1 LRRITHILV
10 TAFLFT
16 SLLRYSVSSA
26 QTPDNQLPTGQSTQS
41 QGNSTQNP
49 DNTTQ
54 NPTSSNPNVLPLQI
68 PSVQNPPIT
77 NVTPAQELAD
87 QEKNRTAT
95 PQLPRAL
102 LNLEPD
108 IEFQEFVSFSLGKRL
123 PIFGQ
128 NLFEGVPSTFAPLD
142 RVQVPGDYAIGP
154 GDEIIIRTWGLV
166 DINYQA
172 VVDRSGSIYL
182 PKVGTFSV
190 AGVKYDD
197 LHDYIQSQIA
207 RYFKS
212 FQLSVSMG
220 RLRSIQIFAV
230 GQVKKPGSYTISS
243 LSSLVDALF
252 ACGGPSKR
260 GSMRQ
265 IQVKRNGKVV
275 TTFDLYDLLVN
286 GDKSKDVTLRA
297 GDVVYVPAV
306 GPLVALAGSINA
318 PAIYE
323 LKGSNTLA
331 DAVFYAGGVT
341 NTAAGDYA
349 IVERIENHLLRQVDE
364 FPLDRNGLGRELHD
378 GDIVRFQR
386 ISPRFENSIT
396 LRGNVA
402 RPGRYPWHEGM
413 RIHDLIPDR
422 DFLVTEEYWKRQTQ
436 QVVDAQTPDF
446 RLSQSELKNDVK
458 RVSAEINWEYAAI
471 QRFDPQALTSHLL
484 PFNLGRA
491 IQGNDS
497 QNLPLQPGDVVTI
510 FSQADIKVP
519 LAQQSKFV
527 HLEGE
532 VARAGVYQ
540 IEPGETL
547 RHLLVRIGGFT
558 PQAYLFGSD
567 FTRDSTRIDQQQRLD
582 AYTNDLATSLQQ
594 QNAAAAIYAGD
605 TSTDAVLAK
614 ADSANQRTVVSRLRA
629 TKATG
634 RIVLE
639 IKPQATSVDEV
650 PDMPLED
657 GDRLLVPFHP
667 ATVNVIGSVYNNGS
681 FLYKPGKTVSDY
693 LRLSGGSRRDGDKRH
708 EFVIR
713 ADGSSVSRQ
722 QHNALLSRDFNML
735 KLMPGDTIIVP
746 QKTNSGALLRG
757 LRDWST
763 LISGFG
769 LTAAAIGTLLR

>member
-1 LRRITHILV
+1 MRRITHILV
-10 TAFLFT
+10 TAFFFT
-16 SLLRYSVSSA
+16 SLLRCSVSYA
-26 QTPDNQLPTGQSTQS
+26 QTPELPSGQSTQS
-41 QGNSTQNP
+41 PGSSTPNP
-49 DNTTQ
+49 ENTTQ
-54 NPTSSNPNVLPLQI
+54 NPSNPNVQPLQL
-68 PSVQNPPIT
+68 PPVLNPPIT
-77 NVTPAQELAD
+77 NISPAQELAD
-87 QEKNRTAT
+87 QEKNRTA
-95 PQLPRAL
+95 PLSVNVPRAL
-102 LNLEPD
+102 PNGEPD
-108 IEFQEFVSFSLGKRL
+108 IEFQEFVTFSLGKRL
-123 PIFGQ
+123 PIFGH

-207 RYFKS
+207 HYFKS

-230 GQVKKPGSYTISS
+230 GQVKRPGTYTISS

-265 IQVKRNGKVV
+265 IQVKRDGKIV

-306 GPLVALAGSINA
+306 GPLVALGGSINA

-323 LKGSNTLA
+323 LKGKNTLA
-331 DAVFYAGGVT
+331 DAISYAGGVT
-341 NTAAGDYA
+341 STAAGDYA
-349 IVERIENHLLRQVDE
+349 VVERIENHLLRKVDE
-364 FPLDRNGLGRELHD
+364 FPLDSNGFARELHD

-402 RPGRYPWHEGM
+402 RPGRYPWHQGM

-446 RLSQSELKNDVK
+446 RLSQTDLKNDVK

-491 IQGNDS
+491 IQGDDR
-497 QNLPLQPGDVVTI
+497 QNLPLQPGDIVTI
-510 FSQADIKVP
+510 FSQADIRVP

-567 FTRDSTRIDQQQRLD
+567 FTRESTRVDQQQRLD

-594 QNAAAAIYAGD
+594 QSAAAAIYAGD
-605 TSTDAVLAK
+605 TSTDALLAK
-614 ADSANQRTVVSRLRA
+614 ADVANQRTVVSKLRA

-639 IKPQATSVDEV
+639 IKPQATSVADV

-693 LRLSGGSRRDGDKRH
+693 LHLSGGSRRDGDKRH

-713 ADGSSVSRQ
+713 ADGSTVSRS
-722 QHNALLSRDFNML
+722 QHHALLSRDFNML
-735 KLMPGDTIIVP
+735 KLMPGDTIVVP
-746 QKTNSGALLRG
+746 QKTSSGAFLRG

>member
-1 LRRITHILV
+1 MRRIIYILYI
-10 TAFLFT
+10 LFT
-16 SLLRYSVSSA
+16 ASVLTVFLPDSLIA
-26 QTPDNQLPTGQSTQS
+26 QTPDTQQPTGQTQTPGSSSQTPDSTSPVVQ
-41 QGNSTQNP
+41 
-49 DNTTQ
+49 
-54 NPTSSNPNVLPLQI
+54 PLQI
-68 PSVQNPPIT
+68 PPVQNAPIT
-77 NVTPAQELAD
+77 NMTPAQEMAD
-87 QEKNRTAT
+87 QEKNRIA
-95 PQLPRAL
+95 PPSGQRVGPGS
-102 LNLEPD
+102 EPD
-108 IEFQEFVSFSLGKRL
+108 IEFQEFVGFSLGKRL

-182 PKVGTFSV
+182 PKVGTFGV

-197 LHDYIQSQIA
+197 LHDYIQAQIA

-220 RLRSIQIFAV
+220 HLRSMQIFVV
-230 GQVKKPGSYTISS
+230 GQVKKPGSYTVSS

-265 IQVKRNGKVV
+265 IQLKRDGKVV

-306 GPLVALAGSINA
+306 GPLAALAGSINA

-323 LKGSNTLA
+323 LRGKTTLA
-331 DAVFYAGGVT
+331 DAVSYAGGVT
-341 NTAAGDYA
+341 NIAAGDYA
-349 IVERIENHLLRQVDE
+349 VVERIENHLLRKVDE
-364 FPLDRNGLGRELHD
+364 FPLDRDGLARELHD

-386 ISPRFENSIT
+386 ISSKFENSVT

-402 RPGRYPWHEGM
+402 RPGRYPWRQGM
-413 RIHDLIPDR
+413 RVHDLIPDR

-436 QVVDAQTPDF
+436 QVVDAQSGDF

-471 QRFDPQALTSHLL
+471 QRFDPQGLASHLL

-491 IQGNDS
+491 IQGDDT
-497 QNLPLQPGDVVTI
+497 QNLELQPGDVVTI
-510 FSQADIKVP
+510 FSQADIRVP
-519 LAQQSKFV
+519 IAQQSKFI

-532 VARAGVYQ
+532 VSRAGVYQ

-547 RHLLVRIGGFT
+547 RHLLVRLGGFT

-567 FTRDSTRIDQQQRLD
+567 FTRESTRVDQQQRLD
-582 AYTNDLATSLQQ
+582 AYTNDLERSLQQ
-594 QNAAAAIYAGD
+594 QGAAAAVYAGD
-605 TSTDAVLAK
+605 NSTDAALAK
-614 ADSANQRTVVSRLRA
+614 AEGANQRNVIARLRA

-639 IKPQATSVDEV
+639 IKPQAVSVSEV

-667 ATVNVIGSVYNNGS
+667 ATVNVIGSVYNTGS

-693 LRLSGGSRRDGDKRH
+693 LRLSGGSRRDGDKKH
-708 EFVIR
+708 EFVVR
-713 ADGSSVSRQ
+713 ADGSTVSRQ
-722 QHNALLSRDFNML
+722 QHHALLSRDFSML
-735 KLMPGDTIIVP
+735 KLMPGDTIVVP

-757 LRDWST
+757 LRDWSQ

-769 LTAAAIGTLLR
+769 LTAAAIGSLLR